1 VGGNQKSANS
11 DRTSRPLPISIR
23 HRSQKEPK
31 EISACTC
38 TRAFWPSLQ
47 KIGASRTVGGTRW
60 IRPPRT
66 TRVFTH
72 EIRPDF
78 GALFDAIESILPKR
92 ICSPGIRLCFGSLR
106 LASSSGPKEEQQ
118 CWRESHRRKFVS
130 YFWTSLRVQ
139 LLFWECGRLATLG
152 ADF

>member
-1 VGGNQKSANS
+1 MKRKPGVVSQSGSYGLQDGLKVGGNQKSANS

-47 KIGASRTVGGTRW
+47 KIGASRTVGGTRG

-78 GALFDAIESILPKR
+78 GA
-92 ICSPGIRLCFGSLR
+92 
-106 LASSSGPKEEQQ
+106 
-118 CWRESHRRKFVS
+118 
-130 YFWTSLRVQ
+130 
-139 LLFWECGRLATLG
+139 
-152 ADF
+152 